1 MGTMS
6 TYGNDPKSITNYI
19 SQVRKIVFR
28 EIKTHSFKVSY
39 PGFIVRQIKARPS
52 MSPSLL

>member
-6 TYGNDPKSITNYI
+6 TYGNDPKSITNSI

-28 EIKTHSFKVSY
+28 EIKTHSFKVSQ
-39 PGFIVRQIKARPS
+39 PGFAVRQIKARPS
-52 MSPSLL
+52 VSPSLL